1 MWCPP
6 MILSTQP
13 KSRSM
18 YPQCY
23 SFIEFVYFLSILFML
38 LIMCPLSQSKIRC
51 VLPWSF
57 VSFNFLVDFLI
68 QISILLNLYLQV
80 WHSQLN
86 SFYSKCPQNIRITIL
101 KNWLQSPLLPLRAF
115 SGFQK
120 DFFLSSGSILKQTSF
135 FFNSLPPPTKP
146 NVNFVQ

>member
-1 MWCPP
+1 
-6 MILSTQP
+6 
-13 KSRSM
+13 
-18 YPQCY
+18 
-23 SFIEFVYFLSILFML
+23 ML

-86 SFYSKCPQNIRITIL
+86 SFYSKCPQNIRIRIL

-135 FFNSLPPPTKP
+135 FFNSPPCPNYVWTCLDNATNWLSEIKP
-146 NVNFVQ
+146 KNAITLVC